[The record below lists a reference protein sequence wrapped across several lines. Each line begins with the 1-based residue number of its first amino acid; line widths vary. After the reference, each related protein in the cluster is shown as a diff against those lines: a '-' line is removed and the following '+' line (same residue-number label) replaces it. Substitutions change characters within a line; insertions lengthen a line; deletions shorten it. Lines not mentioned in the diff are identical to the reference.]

1 MSRRF
6 GSMIML
12 LAFSLTSYAAAVGG
26 NLADIQLFI
35 EDEVILAPASADL
48 DAYNVV
54 RGPEGAIWL
63 NTGETKPGLFRSTDQ
78 GRTWETVPVELSQA
92 PPGQHLAGFH
102 AARDGSLWLLHQAP
116 PTHTVDGKSME
127 YKDRRVFFSKSKD
140 GGRTWETWEIDYG
153 GFAPDPEADPYT
165 MMETA
170 WCHPNFVERPDG
182 TTFFSLSMRYPD
194 WDDWHQE
201 DQSRPGIRDVMV
213 RTRDGGKTWGDPTIV
228 HQHATETAYAVDPND
243 PDHIFAAT
251 RIQRK
256 GLPGEDLQAIRKLS
270 AMDMTPPTYMPD
282 WAYKNGILLE
292 STDGGRSFREV
303 PGGLFGFASYRWSMA
318 WTKDDWLVLA
328 SHAGQDPGQRENYG
342 DHVLRISLNG
352 GKTWLDGTEEGT
364 SLPAKS
370 EKFVVFPA
378 FRNVGKVD
386 HYSASVP
393 ATIEVSKNRFLT
405 FGAYKR
411 DKILR
416 GRFWRLE
423 NLP

>member
-1 MSRRF
+1 MPKRIESVITLF
-6 GSMIML
+6 V
-12 LAFSLTSYAAAVGG
+12 FSLATVTAWSGG
-26 NLADIQLFI
+26 SPADIRLFI

-63 NTGETKPGLFRSTDQ
+63 NTGETKPGLFRSMDQ
-78 GRTWETVPVELSQA
+78 GRTWETVPVELPQA
-92 PPGQHLAGFH
+92 PPGQHTAGFH
-102 AARDGSLWLLHQAP
+102 VARDGSLWLLHQAP
-116 PTHTVDGKSME
+116 PTYTAGGKSME
-127 YKDRRVFFSKSKD
+127 YKDRRVFFSKSTD
-140 GGRTWETWEIDYG
+140 GGRTWESREIDYG
-153 GFAPDPEADPYT
+153 RFAPDPEADPYT

-182 TTFFSLSMRYPD
+182 TAFFSLSMRY
-194 WDDWHQE
+194 DDWEDWRQE

-213 RTRDGGKTWGDPTIV
+213 RTRDGGETWGDPTIV

-256 GLPGEDLQAIRKLS
+256 ALPGEDLQAIRKLS
-270 AMDMTPPTYMPD
+270 AMDMTPSDYMPD

-303 PGGLFGFASYRWSMA
+303 PGGLFGFASYRWSMV
-318 WTKDDWLVLA
+318 WTEDDWLILA
-328 SHAGQDPGQRENYG
+328 SHAGQDPGQAENHI
-342 DHVLRISLNG
+342 DHVVRISLNG

-364 SLPAKS
+364 ALPAKA
-370 EKFVVFPA
+370 KRFMVFPA
-378 FRNVGKVD
+378 FRNIGKVD

>member
-1 MSRRF
+1 MPKRIDSVITYF
-6 GSMIML
+6 V
-12 LAFSLTSYAAAVGG
+12 FSLAAVPVWAGG
-26 NLADIQLFI
+26 SLADIQLFI
-35 EDEVILAPASADL
+35 EDEVILAPASAGL
-48 DAYNVV
+48 HAYNVV

-63 NTGETKPGLFRSTDQ
+63 NTGEPEPGLFRSKDQ
-78 GRTWETVPVELSQA
+78 GRTWETVPVELHQA

-153 GFAPDPEADPYT
+153 RFAPDPQADPYT
-165 MMETA
+165 IMETA

-182 TTFFSLSMRYPD
+182 TVFFSLSMRYPD

-243 PDHIFAAT
+243 PDHIYAAT

-256 GLPGEDLQAIRKLS
+256 GLPGEDLQAIRKLT
-270 AMDMTPPTYMPD
+270 AMDMTPPNYMPD

-292 STDGGRSFREV
+292 STDGGRSFREAA
-303 PGGLFGFASYRWSMA
+303 GGLFGFGSYRWSVL
-318 WTKDDWLVLA
+318 WTKDDWLILA
-328 SHAGQDPGQRENYG
+328 GNAGQDPGQRESHG
-342 DHVLRISLNG
+342 DQVLRISLNG

-364 SLPAKS
+364 STPAKAK
-370 EKFVVFPA
+370 KFVVVPGY
-378 FRNVGKVD
+378 RNVGKAD

-393 ATIEVSKNRFLT
+393 ATIQLAKNRFLT
-405 FGAYKR
+405 FCTYKKDR
-411 DKILR
+411 ILR

>member
-1 MSRRF
+1 
-6 GSMIML
+6 
-12 LAFSLTSYAAAVGG
+12 
-26 NLADIQLFI
+26 
-35 EDEVILAPASADL
+35 
-48 DAYNVV
+48 
-54 RGPEGAIWL
+54 
-63 NTGETKPGLFRSTDQ
+63 
-78 GRTWETVPVELSQA
+78 
-92 PPGQHLAGFH
+92 
-102 AARDGSLWLLHQAP
+102 
-116 PTHTVDGKSME
+116 ME
-127 YKDRRVFFSKSKD
+127 YKDRRVFFSKSTD
-140 GGRTWETWEIDYG
+140 GGRTWETREIDYG
-153 GFAPDPEADPYT
+153 RFAPDPEADPYT

-182 TTFFSLSMRYPD
+182 TVFFSLSMRYPD

-256 GLPGEDLQAIRKLS
+256 ALPGEDLQAIRKLS
-270 AMDMTPPTYMPD
+270 AMDMTPPNYMPD

-303 PGGLFGFASYRWSMA
+303 PGGLFGFASYRWSMV

-364 SLPAKS
+364 RLPAKAK
-370 EKFVVFPA
+370 KFVVFPA
-378 FRNVGKVD
+378 YRNVGKVD

>member
-1 MSRRF
+1 MPKRIDWVITYF
-6 GSMIML
+6 V
-12 LAFSLTSYAAAVGG
+12 FSLAAVPVWAGG

-153 GFAPDPEADPYT
+153 RFAPDPEADPYT

-213 RTRDGGKTWGDPTIV
+213 RTQDGGKTWGDPTIV

-243 PDHIFAAT
+243 PDHIYAAT

-256 GLPGEDLQAIRKLS
+256 GLPGEDLQAIRKLT
-270 AMDMTPPTYMPD
+270 AMDMTPPNYMPE

-292 STDGGRSFREV
+292 STDGGRSFREAA
-303 PGGLFGFASYRWSMA
+303 GGLFGFGSYRWSVL
-318 WTKDDWLVLA
+318 WTKDDWLILA
-328 SHAGQDPGQRENYG
+328 GNAGQDPGQRESHG
-342 DHVLRISLNG
+342 DQVLRISLNG

-364 SLPAKS
+364 STPAKAK
-370 EKFVVFPA
+370 KFAVVPGY
-378 FRNVGKVD
+378 RNVGKAD

-393 ATIEVSKNRFLT
+393 ATIQLAKNRFLT
-405 FGAYKR
+405 FCTYKKDR
-411 DKILR
+411 ILR